1 MSKFLDSLANNT
13 PNSSQFDRI
22 EPTLDYAHSTQR
34 IRDIQQRLSTVVQEF
49 YSAYASDPLTGK
61 VITLRKRIAKAQI
74 K

>member
-1 MSKFLDSLANNT
+1 MDKFLDSLANNT

-22 EPTLDYAHSTQR
+22 EPTLDYEYSEQR

-61 VITLRKRIAKAQI
+61 VSTLKRRIAKAQI

>member
-1 MSKFLDSLANNT
+1 MDKFLDSLANNT

-22 EPTLDYAHSTQR
+22 EPTLDYEYSEQR

>member
-1 MSKFLDSLANNT
+1 MSKFLDDLANNT

-22 EPTLDYAHSTQR
+22 EPTLDYEYSEQR

>member
-22 EPTLDYAHSTQR
+22 EPTLDYDHSEQR
-34 IRDIQQRLSTVVQEF
+34 IKDVQQRLSTVVQEF
-49 YSAYASDPLTGK
+49 YSAYHNDALTGK
-61 VITLRKRIAKAQI
+61 VSTLKQRIAKAQI